1 MEKRINRLDEI
12 IANKI
17 AAGEVVDRPASVI
30 KELVENSIDAK
41 SDKITVE
48 IKNAGKSYI
57 RISDN
62 GTGIHPDDVE
72 VAFERHATSKIRKV
86 EDLSSILSLGFRGE
100 ALASIAAVSQLE
112 LITKSKDHNVGR
124 KVVVHG
130 GKLISN
136 DEVGA
141 PGGTTIL
148 VKNLFY
154 NVPAR
159 FEFMKSNG
167 SETSYIIDIV
177 SKLALAYPNISFRL
191 INNNKVVFVTNG
203 NGDIVNNIASIYGKD
218 IAKNLINVEEK
229 IDNITVK
236 GFLCK
241 PSVTRGN
248 KKLQTFFVNQRYIKS
263 KTVSDAVSDAYKTLI
278 TINRHAICFV
288 YVEMNPNLID
298 INIHPAK
305 TEIRFKDDENVKKGI
320 SYVLKKGLFSK
331 SLIPNIREEEKI
343 RKEAK
348 INIINTPII
357 KSEIEKPKNII
368 NTVVEKEEPK
378 AHIVSPIKNIEHVNT
393 TPIPWENKIDKVKVT
408 EKDIIKPEMI
418 VKEEK
423 VKYEPQ
429 IEKEDNVV
437 DEVQVIEKEPEVKK
451 VIEKNIEENIKEE
464 TEENIEKDILPT
476 IFVDTHKDEIQ
487 ETFIEK
493 DEDEF
498 ILDIRIIGQLF
509 NSYLIGQ
516 AKDKMYLVDQHAAH
530 ERILYEWF
538 LKKYKSQKPLTQK
551 LLVPILIEFSIYEYE
566 TIKEFIHVFENL
578 GYEIEDFG
586 QNTFRIT
593 SVPVIFGKPE
603 AESFFKEVA
612 ESFKYI
618 SSSYDAKI
626 EKVISMACKN
636 AIKANDKLMDMEI
649 DRLMDELSKADNPY
663 TCPHG
668 RPVIISMTK
677 YEIERKF
684 KRK

>member
-1 MEKRINRLDEI
+1 MERRINRLDEI

-41 SDKITVE
+41 SNKITVE

-62 GTGIHPDDVE
+62 GIGIHPDDVE

-191 INNNKVVFVTNG
+191 INNDKVVFVTNG
-203 NGDIVNNIASIYGKD
+203 NGHIVNNIASIYGKD
-218 IAKNLINVEEK
+218 IAKNLIEVEEK
-229 IDNITVK
+229 VDNIIVK

-263 KTVSDAVSDAYKTLI
+263 KTISEAVSDAYKTLI

-288 YVEMNPNLID
+288 YVHMNPNLID

-331 SLIPNIREEEKI
+331 SLIPQIREEEKI

-357 KSEIEKPKNII
+357 KSKIENPKNISNMIKKEEPKKNII
-368 NTVVEKEEPK
+368 N
-378 AHIVSPIKNIEHVNT
+378 PIKNIKEVNI
-393 TPIPWENKIDKVKVT
+393 TPILQENEIDKVKT
-408 EKDIIKPEMI
+408 MEKNIIEPEII

-423 VKYEPQ
+423 VKYEP
-429 IEKEDNVV
+429 ILEKENSLVNH
-437 DEVQVIEKEPEVKK
+437 VQVIEKEPEVEKL
-451 VIEKNIEENIKEE
+451 IEKNIEENIKEKL
-464 TEENIEKDILPT
+464 EENMEKEILPT
-476 IFVDTHKDEIQ
+476 IFMDTHKDEIQ
-487 ETFIEK
+487 ESFIEK
-493 DEDEF
+493 NEDET

-516 AKDKMYLVDQHAAH
+516 GKDKMYLVDQHAAH

-538 LKKYKSQKPLTQK
+538 LKKYKSQNPLTQK
-551 LLVPILIEFSIYEYE
+551 LLVPILVEFSIYEYE

-578 GYEIEDFG
+578 GYELEDFG

-612 ESFKYI
+612 ESFKHI

-649 DRLMDELSKADNPY
+649 ERLMDELSKADNPY

-668 RPVIISMTK
+668 RPIVISMTK